1 VHLNSYPE
9 NPELVSE
16 VPSTPSEPQ
25 PGSPIESAPVPP
37 RDPAWSGWDVLR
49 ILLMAIV
56 ALFFAVLV
64 LAVVVP
70 GATFRERLN
79 RLNAQP
85 ELLMIG
91 QMAAYLALIGYMY
104 ILVTRERRQPRFW
117 DAIYWR
123 WPASIAIYLFIGVLM
138 QAVFLFVGRFLPFPK
153 ETPFEALLQRPYSLY
168 LIAAFSVTLGPLM
181 EELFFRGFLYPV
193 VRRRFGVMA
202 AIVATAFPFALMHAA
217 QYGNSWASVLL
228 IFVVGV
234 VLATV
239 REKTN
244 SLAAS
249 FLVHAAYNGTII
261 AIIFIATGGFRHLER
276 LGSQ

>member
-1 VHLNSYPE
+1 LNSFPE
-9 NPELVSE
+9 NPEVM
-16 VPSTPSEPQ
+16 SEPVLG
-25 PGSPIESAPVPP
+25 PPAESRPTPP

-49 ILLMAIV
+49 ILLIALV
-56 ALFFAVLV
+56 ALLVTVLV

-70 GATFRERLN
+70 GSTFRDRLN

-91 QMAAYLALIGYMY
+91 QMAAYLVLLGYMY

-117 DAIYWR
+117 EAIHWH
-123 WPASIAIYLFIGVLM
+123 WPARIRIYLVGGFLM
-138 QAVFLFVGRFLPFPK
+138 QAVFLLVERFLPFPK
-153 ETPFEALLQRPYSLY
+153 NTPFEALLQRPYSLF

-193 VRRRFGVMA
+193 LKRRLGVMA
-202 AIVATAFPFALMHAA
+202 AVVATALPFALMHAA
-217 QYGNSWASVLL
+217 QYGGAWASVLL

-234 VLATV
+234 VLAVV

-261 AIIFIATGGFRHLER
+261 VLIFVTTGGFRHLER
-276 LGSQ
+276 LSSQ

>member
-1 VHLNSYPE
+1 MNSYPE

-16 VPSTPSEPQ
+16 AQSASLEP
-25 PGSPIESAPVPP
+25 PIGPPASAPTPP

-49 ILLMAIV
+49 ILLIAVV
-56 ALFFAVLV
+56 ALFFTVVV
-64 LAVVVP
+64 LAMVVP
-70 GATFRERLN
+70 GATIRDRLN

-91 QMAAYLALIGYMY
+91 QMAAYLVLIGYMY

-138 QAVFLFVGRFLPFPK
+138 QAVFLLVGRFLPFPK

-228 IFVVGV
+228 ILVVGV

>member
-1 VHLNSYPE
+1 MNSFPE
-9 NPELVSE
+9 NPEAISE
-16 VPSTPSEPQ
+16 THSPDAEPVLGPPVESPPS
-25 PGSPIESAPVPP
+25 PP

-49 ILLMAIV
+49 VLLIAVI
-56 ALFFAVLV
+56 ALFVTVVV
-64 LAVVVP
+64 LAVVVS
-70 GATFRERLN
+70 GSTFRDRLN
-79 RLNAQP
+79 HLNAQP

-91 QMAAYLALIGYMY
+91 QMAAYLVLLGYMY

-117 DAIYWR
+117 DAIHWH
-123 WPASIAIYLFIGVLM
+123 WPASLWIYLVGGALM
-138 QAVFLFVGRFLPFPK
+138 QAVFLMVERFLPFPK
-153 ETPFEALLQRPYSLY
+153 DTPFEALLKRPYSLF

-193 VRRRFGVMA
+193 VKRRLGVMA
-202 AIVATAFPFALMHAA
+202 AIVATALPFALMHAA
-217 QYGNSWASVLL
+217 QYGGAWASVLL

-234 VLATV
+234 VLAVV

-261 AIIFIATGGFRHLER
+261 TIIFVATSGFRHLER
-276 LGSQ
+276 LSQ